1 MCRWARGQQSC
12 RPRREDGGN
21 IGLQRQGKGYQR
33 RTRPGVALGLCVTG
47 WGRGGLL
54 SLSTGSQHGTFLEH

>member
-1 MCRWARGQQSC
+1 MVGTLACRGRDEDTREEPGQVW
-12 RPRREDGGN
+12 
-21 IGLQRQGKGYQR
+21 L
-33 RTRPGVALGLCVTG
+33 LGLCVTG